1 MQFTSSNIT
10 DIKPT
15 NQDINNP
22 TNDEGLVYL
31 TDRLENHPTVKKSI
45 NILVA
50 DDHLFMRESLRAML
64 DKTHLVKNLYEV
76 ENGVQAIAT
85 LSSHP
90 VDVAL
95 LDIRMPG
102 KDGFEVIEFI
112 HKQNL
117 STRVIALT
125 AFDEEAMILNLMRA
139 KVSGILFKKSTHHQ
153 EILSAITAVMDDKNY
168 YNEKVNIVI
177 HANPDGINHPPRIKL
192 SAREFE
198 VIQLLC
204 RGLSTKDIAEKLYLS
219 EHTIEGYRKEIIK
232 KTNTRNTNEL
242 IHYALSNGIVKA

>member
-1 MQFTSSNIT
+1 MNSPESFTDVKNTIT
-10 DIKPT
+10 
-15 NQDINNP
+15 
-22 TNDEGLVYL
+22 V
-31 TDRLENHPTVKKSI
+31 
-45 NILVA
+45 LVA

-64 DKTHLVKNLYEV
+64 EKTQLVKTLFEV
-76 ENGVQAIAT
+76 ENGEQAIRT
-85 LSSHP
+85 LSTHSI
-90 VDVAL
+90 DVAL
-95 LDIRMPG
+95 LDIRMPV

-117 STRVIALT
+117 PTKVIALT
-125 AFDEEAMILNLMRA
+125 AFDEEAMIFNLMRA
-139 KVSGILFKKSTHHQ
+139 KVSGILFKKSTHQQ

-198 VIQLLC
+198 VIVLLC
-204 RGLSTKDIAEKLYLS
+204 HGLSTKDIAEKLYLS
-219 EHTIEGYRKEIIK
+219 EHTIEGYRKDIIR

-242 IHYALSNGIVKA
+242 IHYALSNGIVKP

>member
-1 MQFTSSNIT
+1 MSSPESFTDVKNTIT
-10 DIKPT
+10 
-15 NQDINNP
+15 
-22 TNDEGLVYL
+22 V
-31 TDRLENHPTVKKSI
+31 
-45 NILVA
+45 LVA

-64 DKTHLVKNLYEV
+64 EKTQLVKTLFEV
-76 ENGVQAIAT
+76 ENGEQAIRT
-85 LSSHP
+85 LSTHSI
-90 VDVAL
+90 DVAL
-95 LDIRMPG
+95 LDIRMPV

-117 STRVIALT
+117 PTKVIALT
-125 AFDEEAMILNLMRA
+125 AFDEEAMIFNLMRA
-139 KVSGILFKKSTHHQ
+139 KVSGILFKKSTHQQ

-198 VIQLLC
+198 VIVLLC
-204 RGLSTKDIAEKLYLS
+204 HGLSTKDIAEKLYLS
-219 EHTIEGYRKEIIK
+219 EHTIEGYRKDIIR

-242 IHYALSNGIVKA
+242 IHYALSNGIVKP